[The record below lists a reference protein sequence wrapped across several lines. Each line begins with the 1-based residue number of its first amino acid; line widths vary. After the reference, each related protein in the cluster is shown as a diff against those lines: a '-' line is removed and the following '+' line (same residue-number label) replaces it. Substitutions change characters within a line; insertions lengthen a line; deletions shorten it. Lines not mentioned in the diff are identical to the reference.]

1 MYKRIISFLCVLA
14 LLLGIVPCELYVK
27 AVEVVVTPVVSVE
40 KTWATVGQTVEIDL
54 SIANNPGI
62 IGGIFTV
69 SWAEGLELLSA
80 KSADAFEELNYQKP
94 SNYNNKGTNF
104 IWYGDSVSEVLDGV
118 FLSLTFAVGDDVVAD
133 QNLEINVMARDVL
146 DFNKNALSVECISGG
161 VQVIDYMPG
170 DVTEDGVVDMFD
182 ITYLAQY
189 ISDNCTT
196 NPDGFNV
203 TINDSAANVDD
214 NGKIDMLD
222 LILICQYVSD
232 DCETKPDGFN
242 VILLPA
248 TPKCSHTLQ
257 ATATKPATCT
267 EAGNYAYW
275 YCADCNKYF
284 SDENAT
290 TEITLADTVIPKKG
304 HSVVIDPAV
313 APTYNTPGLTEGSHC
328 SICDEVFVAQER
340 IDPIEGFSITY
351 SVIGSDTYLA
361 QQAIE
366 NPNPESYYPDQNTIV
381 LVDLTAPEGYEFL
394 GWYDAPQT
402 VGGNRIT
409 EIPKGSTGNKT
420 LYAHWNEIAYDVTY
434 KLYQTPL
441 GSIRE
446 EKYLHYTVSKG
457 LKDLPNPEINNY
469 IFLGWY
475 LDDGTEMTE
484 IPAGTTGDLTLNAYW
499 TSKRNLTKAVS
510 SLEDPIIIEDSDNG
524 VIYFTYEIGTVE
536 NVPLSKALWT
546 IQSVSGLAQ
555 QESVDVSETISEE
568 RASEIAKTISST
580 TVDSATWTLSKDWND
595 VTSVTEEWANE
606 QGLTVEQANEMVK
619 TESGTYSFTSDN
631 GGCDTTTTTDG
642 TTTVTYDSQNYTH
655 GNSAEFNAKINAS
668 YNNEKAITKKVTGTF
683 NISGELSGGYEQH
696 QETNEHTGT
705 DTTKVDSTVKAGST
719 SWNTSETA
727 SETKT
732 ASQSESVSKALSE
745 IISNTKGYGKSYSS
759 GGENSESQG
768 FSSTDS
774 QSANTSST
782 LTYFTSSMVT
792 KTKTYSTDGKSEGC
806 YRLVIAGTV
815 HVFGVVGYD
824 VATQSYFTYTFNV
837 LDDETYE
844 FLDYSPTLNFD
855 DYENGAL
862 PFEVPYF
869 VHEYV
874 TSKTVVTEGLAYIT
888 DSTTGT
894 AKVTSFGENI
904 GSKEEPNWV
913 YSSLDVVIPSY
924 IASGGN
930 AYKVTGIS
938 ANAFAG
944 KPIRSIVLSD
954 YITDIPAN
962 AFKDCTALEQ
972 ISGRFTTIGDNAF
985 SGCTSLEGFTISPRT
1000 TYIGEDAFEGVTTL
1014 KMNALNAEFAPE
1026 NAAETT
1032 QNVIQNAINS
1042 GAKNV
1047 IIDISKIAADTVL
1060 TLEVPKVDSFEL
1072 IGDKKVTYKDIKIT
1086 SLADTTKLR
1095 NLTVADCTRV
1105 PLEIKNGDLILD
1117 TVNISA
1123 PSFVLLLAKDGA
1135 TISLLRDSKLTAQA
1149 GNAVVAKNPQVESL
1163 KDENVWGSLRVS
1175 GNFYYYGSE
1184 PDTTYMAMVGG
1195 KLISLTKDE
1204 FASYIQGCFKITFNP
1219 NGGSVDKTEMT
1230 AFVGQSIGVL
1240 PTPTR
1245 TGYIFDG
1252 WFTAAS
1258 GGTKVNSTDIYALT
1272 VDQTLY
1278 AHWTEIVATS
1288 VAMKIP
1294 ASKTTFYAGD
1304 TFSAEGLTLIIDY
1317 NDGSTK
1323 TVSYSDCT
1331 ISSPVMTSAGTKTV
1345 TVSYGG
1351 VSTTYN
1357 ITVKALTVSVS
1368 ADTSTAS
1375 SGYITFKATAPAGKV
1390 TWKSSDS
1397 SIATIDSNGKATLK
1411 SGIGTATITATVT
1424 NGSCTATATKKITL
1438 SNTSGTKY
1446 KETTSA
1452 ATSTVLYGTRP
1463 EGYSTGLPVT
1473 GSLPTYTTAVA
1484 DITDSTVNT
1493 STGKVVTTFKN
1504 NGVDGYIYYQFNY
1517 SSSGGAGNIY
1527 KVVNW
1532 QEGWRNTFLNV
1543 NDAGNDVYDNY
1554 KYHTS
1559 YGRQF
1564 FSKENYAES
1573 TRHKGWNKYHAYYWA
1588 YYDHQDG
1595 HTWYTVYDVSG
1606 ALSANW
1612 YRFPINNYTK
1622 TVTTY
1627 TYWYYTV
1634 S

>member
-1 MYKRIISFLCVLA
+1 MRIKRWIS
-14 LLLGIVPCELYVK
+14 LLLVFAFSISIVPTNAFAQQITYDSTTNENSDIAISVADAYGK
-27 AVEVVVTPVVSVE
+27 AGTMVNMDVMIT
-40 KTWATVGQTVEIDL
+40 Q
-54 SIANNPGI
+54 NPGI
-62 IGGIFTV
+62 VSLNLKLDFDESVITLVEAVNGSAFNEMTFTPPKGEALKSGCIL
-69 SWAEGLELLSA
+69 SW
-80 KSADAFEELNYQKP
+80 
-94 SNYNNKGTNF
+94 
-104 IWYGDSVSEVLDGV
+104 DSESVDTESITDGV
-118 FLSLTFAVGDDVVAD
+118 IATLSFVILDTAEANTTSLVKVSRVDAKDD
-133 QNLEINVMARDVL
+133 NLEDVYFDEVDGKL
-146 DFNKNALSVECISGG
+146 
-161 VQVIDYMPG
+161 QVLTYTPG
-170 DVTEDGVVDMFD
+170 DVNEDGR
-182 ITYLAQY
+182 ITSTDNVY
-189 ISDNCTT
+189 IRRYIAGGYD
-196 NPDGFNV
+196 V
-203 TINDSAANVDD
+203 TINEAAADVNDD
-214 NGKIDMLD
+214 GRITSTDVVFIRRYMAGGYGVKL
-222 LILICQYVSD
+222 
-232 DCETKPDGFN
+232 KPSTPRCAHTN
-242 VILLPA
+242 LASTPA
-248 TPKCSHTLQ
+248 
-257 ATATKPATCT
+257 APATCT
-267 EAGNYAYW
+267 EPGNYAYW

-290 TEITLADTVIPKKG
+290 TEITLADTVIPAKG

-420 LYAHWNEIAYDVTY
+420 LYAHWNEIAYDITY

-441 GSIRE
+441 GSITE

-1000 TYIGEDAFEGVTTL
+1000 TDIGEDAFEGVTTL
-1014 KMNALNAEFAPE
+1014 KMNALNAEFAPAD
-1026 NAAETT
+1026 AAETT

-1086 SLADTTKLR
+1086 SLADTIKLR
-1095 NLTVADCTRV
+1095 NLTVSDCTRI

-1149 GNAVVAKNPQVESL
+1149 GNAVVAKNPQIESL

-1175 GNFYYYGSE
+1175 GNFYYCGSE
-1184 PDTTYMAMVGG
+1184 PDTTYMTVANGE
-1195 KLISLTKDE
+1195 LIPLTETE

-1219 NGGSVDKTEMT
+1219 NGGSVDTTEMT
-1230 AFVGQSIGVL
+1230 AFVGQSIGTL

-1245 TGYIFDG
+1245 TGYTFDG
-1252 WFTAAS
+1252 WFTATS
-1258 GGTKVNSTDIYALT
+1258 GGTKVTENTIVNITSNQTLYAQWTRNVFKVTFDANGGT
-1272 VDQTLY
+1272 VDTASKDVTYSEAYGTLPTPKKDYHNFTGWYTAANGGTEVTESSIATMEADQTLY
-1278 AHWTEIVATS
+1278 AHWEQKAESGWVKWSSLTDEQKNSVKVTDDKWTYTLTQTQESTETSIDGWTEIDGSWWRETGRGTHYYASFPSGYNKNDQYYSKYNKSALSSSENSSTKREVSSAALHTYIYWHWTYKVSGVENNYNTYDRLISDTYNEWIPGCGYATYWVAFESSTNYTYS
-1288 VAMKIP
+1288 NGWYIAKTTDVKGASSYWWLRFNVYKQTYVDYEKVRIFQKVTDNLE
-1294 ASKTTFYAGD
+1294 SKTKIA
-1304 TFSAEGLTLIIDY
+1304 
-1317 NDGSTK
+1317 DG
-1323 TVSYSDCT
+1323 
-1331 ISSPVMTSAGTKTV
+1331 
-1345 TVSYGG
+1345 
-1351 VSTTYN
+1351 
-1357 ITVKALTVSVS
+1357 
-1368 ADTSTAS
+1368 
-1375 SGYITFKATAPAGKV
+1375 
-1390 TWKSSDS
+1390 
-1397 SIATIDSNGKATLK
+1397 
-1411 SGIGTATITATVT
+1411 
-1424 NGSCTATATKKITL
+1424 
-1438 SNTSGTKY
+1438 
-1446 KETTSA
+1446 TTS
-1452 ATSTVLYGTRP
+1452 
-1463 EGYSTGLPVT
+1463 
-1473 GSLPTYTTAVA
+1473 
-1484 DITDSTVNT
+1484 D
-1493 STGKVVTTFKN
+1493 
-1504 NGVDGYIYYQFNY
+1504 GVISNACYWVKYIPQ
-1517 SSSGGAGNIY
+1517 
-1527 KVVNW
+1527 
-1532 QEGWRNTFLNV
+1532 
-1543 NDAGNDVYDNY
+1543 
-1554 KYHTS
+1554 
-1559 YGRQF
+1559 
-1564 FSKENYAES
+1564 
-1573 TRHKGWNKYHAYYWA
+1573 
-1588 YYDHQDG
+1588 
-1595 HTWYTVYDVSG
+1595 
-1606 ALSANW
+1606 
-1612 YRFPINNYTK
+1612 
-1622 TVTTY
+1622 
-1627 TYWYYTV
+1627 
-1634 S
+1634 